1 MNKTAE
7 ATREAFRQF
16 LVEQTGCEVQDGA
29 DGNGWPCGTCTMEL
43 LNRMGLDEGDPEYH
57 ERNPEHDRHNEVWRA
72 ILQIRDANLG
82 GQEEGGSHPLTH

>member
-1 MNKTAE
+1 MDKAVGTK
-7 ATREAFRQF
+7 REAFRQF

-43 LNRMGLDEGDPEYH
+43 LTRMGLESGKPEYH

-72 ILQIRDANLG
+72 ILQIRDADLG
-82 GQEEGGSHPLTH
+82 TEANG